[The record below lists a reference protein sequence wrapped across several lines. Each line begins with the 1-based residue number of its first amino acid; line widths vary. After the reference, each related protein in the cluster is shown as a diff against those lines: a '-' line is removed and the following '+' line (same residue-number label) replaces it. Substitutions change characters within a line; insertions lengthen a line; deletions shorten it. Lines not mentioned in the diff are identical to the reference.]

1 VIGKLFIITAPSG
14 AGKTTLIEKFLVDHK
29 DLSFA
34 KIITYT
40 TRQPRQGEEQG
51 IHYYFITHQEFEVK
65 KAAGFFI
72 EHSYAYGNYYGS
84 AWDFMHQLEQ
94 GTSFF
99 AILDAHGSQAI
110 KKAYSQAV
118 TIFLAPPDYK
128 ELEKRIMYR
137 DAHLD
142 SLTIQNRLN
151 AVKDEL
157 LNLPSYDL
165 FNYIITNDSLEN
177 RLSQLKRIVLSEVII
192 K

>member
-1 VIGKLFIITAPSG
+1 MIGKLFIITAPSG
-14 AGKTTLIEKFLVDHK
+14 AGKTTLIEKFLADHK
-29 DLSFA
+29 GLPFA

-51 IHYYFITHQEFEVK
+51 IHYYFITHQEFEAK

-84 AWDFMHQLEQ
+84 AWDFIHQLEQ

-99 AILDAHGSQAI
+99 AILDTHGSQAI
-110 KKAYSQAV
+110 KKAYPQAV
-118 TIFLAPPDYK
+118 TIFLTPPGYK
-128 ELEKRIMYR
+128 ELQKRIMYR

-142 SLTIQNRLN
+142 SLTIQKRLN

-157 LNLPSYDL
+157 LNLPSHDF
-165 FNYIITNDSLEN
+165 FNYIITNDSLES
-177 RLSQLKRIVLSEVII
+177 RLSQLKRIVFSEVIL